1 MCLTLAAGT
10 GEPRPIGDSH
20 DAYDPLGDCFVIRD
34 LPAGQPFVLASAA
47 YDKDGKIIG
56 AVGATSFEARP
67 PQLTTTD
74 SQNPS
79 V

>member
-1 MCLTLAAGT
+1 MGLALAAGT

-34 LPAGQPFVLASAA
+34 LHAGQQFVLASEA
-47 YDKDGKIIG
+47 YDKDGKIIVD
-56 AVGATSFEARP
+56 VGATSFEARS

-74 SQNPS
+74 Y
-79 V
+79 